1 MRSHTCLSSESHDS
15 IKDDLL
21 HYLGCLEFSEREHF
35 FNDSNLV
42 WVEQAKH
49 QLKPNTSDT
58 TAKEHAKAIKDVW
71 KKNCDKE
78 LSRIIFLRDT
88 LAEDN
93 SERHL
98 VEKVNESA
106 TAWRKSRVFRE
117 NIDRVRQWRHEQGK
131 KNQVVQQYPETRDR
145 GYVLQ
150 KDVSVPIIQF
160 ENGRG
165 VDEKDLDGSG
175 KPRADRVW
183 GTFPNQKTKVDAL
196 FSKCEADTSIDE
208 GLDDNLLHRR
218 RHTGRIRYYH
228 FPSNNMSWAEPAIL
242 VKLYLITTQFTESY
256 KESREHRLIWSSVTH
271 TGEASYM
278 VVIEHLLT
286 LATCVLYVRLFRRV
300 LNPKTFDVK
309 RRTDRVASDHE
320 GHSKNMVLFMPY
332 LHWETSR
339 QRERFAKIIDDA
351 VEQEKKSRS
360 HKEETERLNRIQGRM
375 GLLRTGLTSKLQKR
389 PHHDRLASRIDNM
402 DSLID
407 ELHVV
412 EKHLPADR
420 QGRVE
425 VSNTLGQYLLDC
437 ARLFEGMVSYRDK
450 KLLEEYLCKD
460 EWNRSMHP
468 RRTLDQ
474 AYFWTL
480 NTTRSRDRD
489 QVVYRH
495 TTARPEAFHSFDW
508 NTNEW
513 SDHKNLKIEG
523 NCEQCKD
530 NIRKVSRVIMVDQ
543 LWLWVLDASTIITC
557 FPKRYGQNK
566 HDASGVHKS
575 IRVAIEG
582 AKEVR
587 TVFDLALIILD
598 ECSKTFFD
606 RTKKLD
612 RQPLLI
618 DAFSKAIGNIMHKQ
632 TVAFEQLWRWTDEAS
647 KIYRS
652 NTTASDLHV
661 PLLDINP
668 EGKLEREIKDIIEE
682 LDIIL
687 HVIKCHR
694 DIIKKFISNA
704 EHMLDPYGEYS
715 SDRKKGLT
723 SKHLWNQFH
732 RRPSA
737 PHDGSPNGHLG
748 NDSKRHDY
756 NWFKLNADEC
766 LESVLARP
774 WLIYDQVKDLLELK
788 QQQASVVQAWQSV
801 KQSDEA
807 IKQGRSIMMFT
818 LVTIVFLPL
827 SFMSSVFGMNSLEFS
842 GDTWDLKDELKL
854 MFAVSSGIIFLS
866 LIFSLST
873 WCRAAV
879 WYLYN
884 KISVTFVV
892 RSRLFRVWLDL
903 DMPSSRL
910 SDKGERWATKLKNDV
925 RQARFKDQRKKN
937 EEKEKAQKRAAH
949 DGAIPMNG
957 GNETSHSGNTGRFKG
972 PHMTQSSFGTRHE
985 EHQDVEAGLRPS
997 WPSRRYPPRPVDE
1010 TD

>member
-320 GHSKNMVLFMPY
+320 GHSKNMVLF
-332 LHWETSR
+332 TSSMLSR
-339 QRERFAKIIDDA
+339 NISQPTGK
-351 VEQEKKSRS
+351 VEW
-360 HKEETERLNRIQGRM
+360 
-375 GLLRTGLTSKLQKR
+375 
-389 PHHDRLASRIDNM
+389 
-402 DSLID
+402 
-407 ELHVV
+407 
-412 EKHLPADR
+412 
-420 QGRVE
+420 
-425 VSNTLGQYLLDC
+425 
-437 ARLFEGMVSYRDK
+437 RLFEGMVSYRDK

-694 DIIKKFISNA
+694 DIIKKFIFNA

-854 MFAVSSGIIFLS
+854 MFAVSSGVIFLS